1 MPATRMRGAATGAA
15 RIPEEA
21 RMDFAVRIAPWAAL
35 LSIALCAACAET
47 PQQAADAHAAKIYR
61 TGSNIPV
68 KDYGA
73 ENFDVANPDVINPS
87 NRPMANV
94 LGRKPGQ

>member
-1 MPATRMRGAATGAA
+1 
-15 RIPEEA
+15 
-21 RMDFAVRIAPWAAL
+21 
-35 LSIALCAACAET
+35 
-47 PQQAADAHAAKIYR
+47 
-61 TGSNIPV
+61 V
-68 KDYGA
+68 KGYGA